1 MKFYHDFQKSK
12 IYSFYIFVKEKREGI
27 LKRKKKRIK
36 AFEIWKLGSELS
48 PNQLNISFGKPLEV
62 RT

>member
-36 AFEIWKLGSELS
+36 AFEI
-48 PNQLNISFGKPLEV
+48 
-62 RT
+62 